1 MILVCYFQSY
11 IWRKKESSLWSDA
24 YPFPRDVDYMIAD
37 TIESLRPKMSVYG
50 TVEEAKKAVDELEK
64 ELQDKIC

>member
-1 MILVCYFQSY
+1 
-11 IWRKKESSLWSDA
+11 
-24 YPFPRDVDYMIAD
+24 MIAD

-64 ELQDKIC
+64 ELQEKIC